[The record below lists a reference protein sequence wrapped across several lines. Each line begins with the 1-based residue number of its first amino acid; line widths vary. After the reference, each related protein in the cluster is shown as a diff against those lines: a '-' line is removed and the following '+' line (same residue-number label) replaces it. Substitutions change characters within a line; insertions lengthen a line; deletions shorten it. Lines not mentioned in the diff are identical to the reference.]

1 MRPFDASG
9 IADAVSAVVRAVL
22 VHGGKLV
29 FGGHPT
35 ITPLVLMIGS
45 ELRVRKAVDVFQSE
59 WFREQITEETWA
71 LAEAEVGTIHGTPR
85 CPSLEESLEEMRRQM
100 LGFVAPAAAVFV
112 GGMSGIQ
119 AEYDLVGKMR
129 PGVPRIPVPG
139 PGGAAARLPTAGVP
153 DMLREEL
160 GSRHYPFLAAL
171 IVEALGVPMQKGST
185 VTRDCE
191 RFRAFDDAYGTL
203 IAALVKQDSGSV
215 PLAYSNWLRAR
226 RECEE
231 IVVHARVAGNMATIA
246 AIDAAVKDA
255 FNSLNDTVE
264 DLLHYYSA
272 YQKSRK
278 AAMLAVCPPDLV
290 TRIGQPWS

>member
-1 MRPFDASG
+1 MKTLAGRHVFLSASFPSGKRGEKVRPFDPSG

-45 ELRVRKAVDVFQSE
+45 ELRVRKAVDVFQSK
-59 WFREQITEETWA
+59 WFIEQITKETWA
-71 LAEAEVGTIHGTPR
+71 LEEAEVGTIHETGWR
-85 CPSLEESLEEMRRQM
+85 PSLEESLEEMRRQM

-129 PGVPRIPVPG
+129 PGVPRIPVAG

-171 IVEALGVPMQKGST
+171 IVEALG
-185 VTRDCE
+185 
-191 RFRAFDDAYGTL
+191 
-203 IAALVKQDSGSV
+203 
-215 PLAYSNWLRAR
+215 
-226 RECEE
+226 
-231 IVVHARVAGNMATIA
+231 
-246 AIDAAVKDA
+246 
-255 FNSLNDTVE
+255 
-264 DLLHYYSA
+264 
-272 YQKSRK
+272 
-278 AAMLAVCPPDLV
+278 
-290 TRIGQPWS
+290 